1 MGPRLMCRGATVLRT
16 MSGTRL
22 TGFNGAAADVPRSAK
37 GNYDSAESM
46 AASMGPRLMC
56 RGAPLRKEF
65 ADEVRSFNGAAA
77 DVPRSGRRSI
87 SNKDNSLYNELRAAG
102 GLELGLSSMTH
113 FVSVE
118 LSEHSDVRTSE
129 RSPGNGD
136 HFVARG

>member
-1 MGPRLMCRGATVLRT
+1 MWVG
-16 MSGTRL
+16 S
-22 TGFNGAAADVPRSAK
+22 FNGAAADVPRSAGWGSRSK
-37 GNYDSAESM
+37 R
-46 AASMGPRLMC
+46 AASC
-56 RGAPLRKEF
+56 
-65 ADEVRSFNGAAA
+65 FNGAAA

-87 SNKDNSLYNELRAAG
+87 SNKDNSLCNELRAAG